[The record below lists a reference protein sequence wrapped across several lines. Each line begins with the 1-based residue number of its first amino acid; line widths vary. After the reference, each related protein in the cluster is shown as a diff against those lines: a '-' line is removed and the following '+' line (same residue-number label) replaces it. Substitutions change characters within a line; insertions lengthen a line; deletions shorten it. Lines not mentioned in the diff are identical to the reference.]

1 MIISTKDV
9 VIDERTLKEKILSC
23 ISEEDIF
30 SKYIPHFEVGML
42 INSPLREDKNPSFGI
57 FWSDKYDKVMFKD
70 YRIGVGDCFIFVSKL
85 FNLSYVDTL
94 KKIANDFNLENY
106 EIGYSNL
113 QNTIERRKR
122 EKIILSI
129 KAKNFSDLEL
139 SYWKQFG
146 ISKEILN
153 LYNVY
158 SVDKYYRNS
167 YLRGWTTTY
176 NPIFAYYFPRTN
188 NLKIYRPFDTEENK
202 WRTNANND
210 WDIQGYDQLPESGEL
225 LILTKSMKDVMCLRS
240 LEYNAIATHAEGH
253 LFNPDFFRHLS
264 GRFKQIILFYDND
277 ETGIKTAEKIAN
289 MYNLKRIFIP
299 DNDLEIKDISDY
311 YKYYG
316 KEETLKLL
324 NDEIKQ

>member
-30 SKYIPHFEVGML
+30 TKYIPNFEVGML

-85 FNLSYVDTL
+85 FNLSYIDTL
-94 KKIANDFNLENY
+94 KKIANDFNLQNY
-106 EIGYSNL
+106 NVSYSKHQYNL
-113 QNTIERRKR
+113 EKRKK

-129 KAKNFSDLEL
+129 KAKDFSDLEL
-139 SYWKQFG
+139 SYWSQFG
-146 ISKEILN
+146 ITKEILN

-167 YLRGWTTTY
+167 YLRGWSSIH

-188 NLKIYRPFDTEENK
+188 NLKIYRPFETEENK

-210 WDIQGYDQLPESGEL
+210 WDIQGYDQLPEKGEL
-225 LILTKSMKDVMCLRS
+225 LILTKSMKDVMCLNS
-240 LEYNAIATHAEGH
+240 LGYNAVATHAEGH

-277 ETGIKTAEKIAN
+277 ETGIKTAEKIAI
-289 MYNLKRIFIP
+289 MYNLKKIFIP
-299 DNDLEIKDISDY
+299 KNDLEIKDISDY

-324 NDEIKQ
+324 NDEIK